1 MNTFYLARVYSAV
14 SKVQLDS
21 VVLKNSLM
29 QKKVYFCALFSCLVV
44 SSLLLFGNY
53 WASQPLVVTAQ
64 QTERNVRGEVTLN
77 GNLFTGELIIYDATG
92 GILDRTHYVSG
103 HREGLSRSWFKNG
116 VLGFE
121 AEYVNGRKNG
131 LIRSWWGNGNLRTQ
145 EYRKNGRR
153 EGEGLSWYPSGAL
166 FKKTNHQA
174 GRVAGIQQIWREN
187 GKISSNF
194 EYRNGR
200 RYGLFKSIPCMGVED
215 EKLSLTYYKE
225 QS

>member
-1 MNTFYLARVYSAV
+1 MNTFCLAKVFSAV
-14 SKVQLDS
+14 LKVQLDS
-21 VVLKNSLM
+21 VMLK
-29 QKKVYFCALFSCLVV
+29 KACFCALLLCLAISAV
-44 SSLLLFGNY
+44 LLIGDYL
-53 WASQPLVVTAQ
+53 ASQPLVVTAQ

-77 GNLFTGELIIYDATG
+77 GELFTGELINYDTNG
-92 GILDRTHYVSG
+92 RIVDRTHYVSG
-103 HREGLSRSWFKNG
+103 HRDGLSRSWFKNG

-121 AEYVNGRKNG
+121 AEYVDGRKNG
-131 LIRSWWGNGNLRTQ
+131 LIRSWWENGNLRTQ
-145 EYRKNGRR
+145 EYRKNSRR

-166 FKKTNHQA
+166 FKKTNHEA
-174 GRVAGIQQIWREN
+174 GRVTGLQQIWREN

-215 EKLSLTYYKE
+215 ETPSLSYYNE

>member
-1 MNTFYLARVYSAV
+1 M
-14 SKVQLDS
+14 QLDS
-21 VVLKNSLM
+21 VMLKKRGFCVLFLC
-29 QKKVYFCALFSCLVV
+29 FAV
-44 SSLLLFGNY
+44 SSVLLTGDY
-53 WASQPLVVTAQ
+53 WASQPLVVAAQ
-64 QTERNVRGEVTLN
+64 QTERNARGEVTLN
-77 GNLFTGELIIYDATG
+77 GDLFTGELIIYHTDG
-92 GILDRTHYVSG
+92 GILERTHYVSG

-131 LIRSWWGNGNLRTQ
+131 LVRSWWGNGTLRTQ
-145 EYRKNGRR
+145 EYRQNGRR

-166 FKKTNHQA
+166 FKKTHHQA

-215 EKLSLTYYKE
+215 EKLSLSYYKE

>member
-1 MNTFYLARVYSAV
+1 MLKKGGFCVLFLCLTLSTVLLIGDYML
-14 SKVQLDS
+14 SK
-21 VVLKNSLM
+21 
-29 QKKVYFCALFSCLVV
+29 
-44 SSLLLFGNY
+44 
-53 WASQPLVVTAQ
+53 PLVVAAQ
-64 QTERNVRGEVTLN
+64 QTERNVRGEVTFD
-77 GNLFTGELIIYDATG
+77 GNRFTGEVITYDTNG
-92 GILDRTHYVSG
+92 SILHRIHYMNG
-103 HREGLSRSWFKNG
+103 HRHGLSRSWFKNG

-121 AEYVNGRKNG
+121 AKYVKGRKNG

-166 FKKTNHQA
+166 FKKTNHEA

-200 RYGLFKSIPCMGVED
+200 RFGLFKSIPCMGVED
-215 EKLSLTYYKE
+215 EKLSISYYKE